1 MSIKWRFFI
10 RNIMIILVAIVLS
23 LATTNS
29 IVSAVSVD
37 LFAKTDVKNNS
48 NTTQTAPYL
57 NVDKQPV
64 TFTIDGSTTG
74 VGLIKTGTKYAY
86 ISIPAELSG
95 KVTLPLNPQTTVTAK
110 VTILK
115 ADLPIGGLLTSLNSV
130 LGSVTGILLT
140 NLSNAINA
148 LQNEDFGT
156 QTMTIT
162 TQQPLPTLLVA
173 DISQGLLPILTKAL
187 ITRLENV
194 KNELNKIIL
203 LGDTISNLLTSINT
217 LISALNDT
225 TSTTSKNLVAASILG
240 TTNVTM
246 PTLVSSPTGLAQDYT
261 ANIRGG
267 ITQSDAITVDIL
279 SSFGNNTA
287 IYFSAGSVV
296 LNGSQLPANLNFGTH
311 AIQTVADENWLAY
324 VNGNSA
330 NGLQTGKIR
339 IDDTR
344 TAVKSWQLKV
354 SQPNNWLNNQSGL
367 TNAQLSISLG
377 TLSTNLTGT
386 LPSAVQSV
394 TLTSGNQ
401 STLVTL
407 GSTTS
412 TGYVEVPLNQF
423 KLFVPKNTAKQT
435 GNYQTTLQWTLSN
448 TP

>member
-1 MSIKWRFFI
+1 
-10 RNIMIILVAIVLS
+10 MIILVAIVLS

-95 KVTLPLNPQTTVTAK
+95 KVTLPSNPQTTVTAK

-162 TQQPLPTLLVA
+162 TQQPLSTLLVA

-240 TTNVTM
+240 TTNITM

-311 AIQTVADENWLAY
+311 TIQTVADENWLAY
-324 VNGNSA
+324 VNGNST
-330 NGLQTGKIR
+330 NGLQTGMIR

-344 TAVKSWQLKV
+344 SVAKSWQL
-354 SQPNNWLNNQSGL
+354 N
-367 TNAQLSISLG
+367 SIS
-377 TLSTNLTGT
+377 S
-386 LPSAVQSV
+386 
-394 TLTSGNQ
+394 
-401 STLVTL
+401 
-407 GSTTS
+407 
-412 TGYVEVPLNQF
+412 
-423 KLFVPKNTAKQT
+423 FVSK
-435 GNYQTTLQWTLSN
+435 YCE
-448 TP
+448 